1 VIVIDWLL
9 DGDPAIRWQ
18 VLRDLVNAPAGDVAA
33 ERARVEHAGW
43 GARLLAL
50 EDPGGL
56 WDGGACFPASY
67 TGGEPAQPWT
77 ATMHTLQ
84 TLQLLRARPG
94 GRWLIDRIHPGR
106 VYFDLEGG
114 VGTPS
119 RWNTLR
125 ALRVLKWWDGIARA

>member
-1 VIVIDWLL
+1 MVSVIEWLL

-18 VLRDLVNAPAGDVAA
+18 VLRDLENAPAGDVAA

-50 EDPGGL
+50 EDPDGL

-67 TGGEPAQPWT
+67 TGGEPGQPWT

-84 TLQLLRARPG
+84 ILQIFGLDPASGAARRA
-94 GRWLIDRIHPGR
+94 I
-106 VYFDLEGG
+106 
-114 VGTPS
+114 
-119 RWNTLR
+119 
-125 ALRVLKWWDGIARA
+125 ALVAEH